1 MPRFPTDTIFKI
13 VVTGHVDDLFALS
26 LLFPKGAI
34 PEFHVVTGIKGAK
47 ERIFD
52 RVTSADDMTTYVSGP
67 GCEPLF
73 DFFGQTTQPERDLV
87 AREIIA
93 PLNGFAALADSNF
106 KPVIPVSASYEYHG
120 GSGHMSLGTDRTNR
134 PTRLIVTN
142 RHPRLQ
148 ELMPSRVTFMLNEP
162 LAARATAVIAGPPSW
177 SEYYRILEDIAGHRN
192 TSLERL
198 ADKGLADR
206 LPLVEFKKA
215 ANNHVAG
222 RHGASKRDTN
232 LLAEDMMNLL
242 EAREFVRSVVNRW
255 IDEQC
260 GSTFPT
266 DRVDGG
272 PLRFGLDDHD
282 DE

>member
-1 MPRFPTDTIFKI
+1 MIRFPPDTIFKI
-13 VVTGHVDDLFALS
+13 VVTGHVDDLFALG
-26 LLFPKGAI
+26 LLFPEGAI
-34 PEFHVVTGIKGAK
+34 PEFHVVTAIEGTKD
-47 ERIFD
+47 RMFD
-52 RVTSADDMTTYVSGP
+52 RVTKADNMQTYVSGL
-67 GCEPLF
+67 GCAPLF
-73 DFFGQTTQPERDLV
+73 EFFGQTTQLERDMV

-106 KPVIPVSASYEYHG
+106 KPVVPVSASYESSG
-120 GSGHMSLGTDRTNR
+120 GSAHMSLGRERANKPAR
-134 PTRLIVTN
+134 FIVTN

-148 ELMPSRVTFMLNEP
+148 ELMPDRVNFILNEP
-162 LAARATAVIAGPPSW
+162 IAARATAVIAGPPSW

-192 TSLERL
+192 TSLDKLSDKAL
-198 ADKGLADR
+198 AAR

-222 RHGASKRDTN
+222 RHGASKRDKN

-242 EAREFVRSVVNRW
+242 EAREFVRSVVTKW
-255 IDEQC
+255 INDQC
-260 GSTFPT
+260 GTTFPT

-272 PLRFGLDDHD
+272 PLRFGLDDE